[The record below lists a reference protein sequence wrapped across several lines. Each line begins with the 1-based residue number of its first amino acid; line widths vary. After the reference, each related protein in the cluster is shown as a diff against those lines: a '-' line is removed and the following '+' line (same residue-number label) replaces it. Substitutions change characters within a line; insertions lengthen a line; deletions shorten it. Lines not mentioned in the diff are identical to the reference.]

1 MNKPVVSIITST
13 FNDKLSLLETAE
25 SINNSTYKKLEWIV
39 IDGASSDG
47 TLEWLN
53 SSSTNIAQWRSE
65 PDDGIYDA
73 WNKGLSLAKGE
84 WIVFLGAGDLL
95 EPNWLA
101 RALSIDLPYY
111 DLIYG
116 DIELTFSGYSS
127 SFGKKCGLAWGKA
140 VTKLEC
146 SMCLPHPGMLHRK
159 SLFDSNKFSTAYKIV
174 GDWEFFIKIRRNIR
188 AAKYCEGQIQA
199 SVPLVGVSAN
209 HQSIERHFA
218 ERMRLMRD
226 YQIEGCWLQSVKW
239 TAKRLIARHASLFQ
253 MIQLAMW
260 VWRR

>member
-1 MNKPVVSIITST
+1 MNKPVVSIITAT
-13 FNDKLSLLETAE
+13 FNDKQSLLETAE
-25 SINNSTYKKLEWIV
+25 SISNSTYKKLEWIV

-47 TLEWLN
+47 TLEWLRSN
-53 SSSTNIAQWRSE
+53 SANIAQWLSE

-73 WNKGLSLAKGE
+73 WNKGISLAKGE

-101 RALSIDLPYY
+101 RALNKNCESY

-116 DIELTFSGYSS
+116 DIELIFPGYAS
-127 SFGKKCGLAWGKA
+127 SFGKKCGFAWEKTA
-140 VTKLEC
+140 TKLKC

-159 SLFDSNKFSTAYKIV
+159 SLFDNNKFSISYKIV
-174 GDWEFFIKIRRNIR
+174 GDWEFFIRTRKKIR
-188 AAKYCEGQIQA
+188 AAIHYEGQVQA
-199 SVPLVGVSAN
+199 IVPLGGVSAS

-226 YQIEGCWLQSVKW
+226 YQIEGCWLENMKW
-239 TAKRLIARHASLFQ
+239 AAKRLIARHASLFE
-253 MIQLAMW
+253 MIQRA
-260 VWRR
+260 VWRWRR